1 MGGWADLRMQSA
13 ADGRMH
19 RRMGSHSVIIMLAYM
34 DLGKARRDYNLRFGT
49 DGEITSEM
57 DMDDTSR

>member
-1 MGGWADLRMQSA
+1 
-13 ADGRMH
+13 
-19 RRMGSHSVIIMLAYM
+19 MGSHSVIIMLTNM
-34 DLGKARRDYNLRFGT
+34 LIWEKLGGMRRDYNLHFGT